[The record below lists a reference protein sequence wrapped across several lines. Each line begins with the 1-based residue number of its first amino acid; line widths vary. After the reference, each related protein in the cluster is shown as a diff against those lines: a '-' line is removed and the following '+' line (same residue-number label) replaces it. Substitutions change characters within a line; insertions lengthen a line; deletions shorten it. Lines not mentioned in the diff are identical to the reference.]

1 MKKITIIVGYFFT
14 ATVFAQDAQVSVEEV
29 VSQCAHQTIDQD
41 LTATM
46 TIVNRHRNG
55 GEKRSVYKRFVKN
68 GQGKGGVHEKMLLA
82 SEYPPEASGMG
93 FLRWEYTEQA
103 GKYPDQWLYTPS
115 LRNVRKISVR
125 DDQERFL
132 GSTLT
137 LGDIGVRPVGKDTH
151 RMLKQGKKKQTTHY
165 IVESIPVNKKDAY
178 SKRVHH
184 FINEDDWAT
193 CRVASID
200 YYDKKGLLEKKQN
213 NRWQRIGESWV
224 WQHVTV
230 ENVQTKELSTFQLD
244 DVKVNVGL
252 KDSLFSK
259 RQLRRVDKI
268 TLK

>member
-1 MKKITIIVGYFFT
+1 MKKFVILVGCFFT
-14 ATVFAQDAQVSVEEV
+14 TTAFAQDVQVSAEEI
-29 VSQCAHQTIDQD
+29 VSQCAHQTIDKD

-68 GQGKGGVHEKMLLA
+68 GQGKGNIHEKMLLV

-137 LGDIGVRPVGKDTH
+137 LGDIGVRPVKQDKH
-151 RMLKQGKKKQTTHY
+151 RIVKQGKSKEAMNY
-165 IVESIPVNKKDAY
+165 IVESTPVDKQDAY
-178 SKRVHH
+178 SKRVYH
-184 FINEDDWAT
+184 FIKEDDWAT

-200 YYDKKGLLEKKQN
+200 YYDRKGVLEKKQN
-213 NRWQRIGESWV
+213 NRWQRISESWV

-230 ENVQTKELSTFQLD
+230 ENVQTKELSTFQLE
-244 DVKVNVGL
+244 DVEVNVGL